1 MTFTAVGMMILSCS
15 VQDLSIQLNIGSS
28 QQGKKETYW
37 SWFTEDQLLKGTNE
51 FRMLMK
57 ARKLIMETII
67 ISKQLLCL
75 EINGLK
81 HLFESSFFVACRS
94 KGKRNATK
102 PCVELLIRAM
112 RLIVPWRKYLSD
124 K

>member
-15 VQDLSIQLNIGSS
+15 LGSRFLYSIEHWIKSTKQERDL
-28 QQGKKETYW
+28 
-37 SWFTEDQLLKGTNE
+37 
-51 FRMLMK
+51 
-57 ARKLIMETII
+57 
-67 ISKQLLCL
+67 L
-75 EINGLK
+75 ELINGLK
-81 HLFESSFFVACRS
+81 HLFESSFFVVCRS

-124 K
+124 KNEHHQIEL